1 MDNYEI
7 FMTPRAHF
15 ELEEAFVAILELSAS
30 LDIAENYV
38 DSIKSA
44 VDQLSTFPK
53 RGRIR
58 ERGEFAGKG
67 YREIYIKEYTVIY
80 RINEQAHQIQIV
92 AIKPSSI
99 K

>member
-7 FMTPRAHF
+7 FMTPRASF
-15 ELEEAFVAILELSAS
+15 ELEEAFVDILELSAS

-44 VDQLSTFPK
+44 VDKLSTFPK

-67 YREIYIKEYTVIY
+67 YREIYIKEYNVIY
-80 RINEQAHQIQIV
+80 RIDEQARQIHIV